1 MVEIT
6 SFSYVLESS
15 NQEVA
20 PNRCHDNMLQRLNF
34 AVTWWSRKIYFVAIT
49 VKCIVGLMEHQI
61 LCNNYTYCLDA
72 ATGKTKK
79 KTVFKKSTG
88 FVINMK
94 RWEVHV
100 YWHYECGKS
109 YIAGINVS
117 IWVSAH
123 VHDPPLSQRLSQLI
137 SSGYKLGLILG

>member
-1 MVEIT
+1 MVEIN

-15 NQEVA
+15 NHEVA

-34 AVTWWSRKIYFVAIT
+34 AVTWWSRKIYFVVIT
-49 VKCIVGLMEHQI
+49 VKCFVGLIEHQI
-61 LCNNYTYCLDA
+61 LCNNYTSCLDA
-72 ATGKTKK
+72 GKK
-79 KTVFKKSTG
+79 KKKNGFKKSIG
-88 FVINMK
+88 FVTNMK

-100 YWHYECGKS
+100 CWHYECGKS
-109 YIAGINVS
+109 YTAGIDVS

-123 VHDPPLSQRLSQLI
+123 IHDPPLSQWLSQLI